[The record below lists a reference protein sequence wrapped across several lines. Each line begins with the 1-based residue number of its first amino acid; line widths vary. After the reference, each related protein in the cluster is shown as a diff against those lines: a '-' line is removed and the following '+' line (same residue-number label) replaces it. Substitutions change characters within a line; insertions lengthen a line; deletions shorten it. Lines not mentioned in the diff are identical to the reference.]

1 LGTRKKL
8 TSAKGSTSNSSHRV
22 IHTLIQLQELS
33 VARAQQEAADGGSRL
48 TQLDE
53 AISSLMGDLP
63 DIVAVQ
69 FRKLTTKGLL
79 AIVPI
84 SNQACT
90 ACGMVLPKS
99 FIQAVRLEETLF
111 PCPNCARIVY
121 LPQVDIRSQGKRP
134 RRGAAPKVGVQRFSG
149 PDLMIHKLSGT
160 TPEEVLG
167 QLTDKLESEGYIQ
180 DTKNVLEM
188 ALNRES
194 MSSTAVD
201 HALAFPHVRGVE
213 GGGLTLTLGIHRK
226 GIKFD
231 PSSRKL
237 TRVFFFMVIP
247 TAASVFYL
255 KLLAGLTQAFRKTEN
270 REKLLEAKSE
280 EDLWKALVKCTKST
294 VK

>member
-1 LGTRKKL
+1 M
-8 TSAKGSTSNSSHRV
+8 
-22 IHTLIQLQELS
+22 
-33 VARAQQEAADGGSRL
+33 ARAQHEAAGGGTRF

-53 AISSLMGDLP
+53 AIGSLIGDLP

-99 FIQAVRLEETLF
+99 FIQAVRQEDTLF
-111 PCPNCARIVY
+111 PCPSCARIVY
-121 LPQVDIRSQGKRP
+121 LPQIDIRSQGKRP
-134 RRGAAPKVGVQRFSG
+134 RRGAPPKVGVMRFSG
-149 PDLMIHKLSGT
+149 PELMVPTLTGT
-160 TPEEVLG
+160 TPEEVLS
-167 QLTDKLESEGYIQ
+167 QLTDKLESEGFIE
-180 DTKNVLEM
+180 DTKNVLEK
-188 ALNRES
+188 ALDRES
-194 MSSTAVD
+194 MTSTAVD

-231 PSSRKL
+231 PASRKL

-255 KLLAGLTQAFRKTEN
+255 KLLAGLTQAFRKAEN
-270 REKLLEAKSE
+270 RELLLNAKTE
-280 EDLWKALVKCTKST
+280 KELWKVLVKCTKNT

>member
-1 LGTRKKL
+1 MVEELEN
-8 TSAKGSTSNSSHRV
+8 SGSTSNSTNRI

-33 VARAQQEAADGGSRL
+33 VARVQHEAAGARARVAH
-48 TQLDE
+48 LDE
-53 AISSLMGDLP
+53 AIASLMGDLP
-63 DIVAVQ
+63 DTVAGQ
-69 FRKLTTKGLL
+69 YRKLMAKGLL

-99 FIQAVRLEETLF
+99 FIQAVRSQESLY
-111 PCPNCARIVY
+111 PCPSCARIVY
-121 LPQVDIRSQGKRP
+121 LPLVEVRSQGKRQ

-149 PDLMIHKLSGT
+149 AELMIPKLKAANA
-160 TPEEVLG
+160 EEVLG
-167 QLTDKLESEGYIQ
+167 ELAARLESQGYIE

-194 MSSTAVD
+194 MASTAVD

-213 GGGLTLTLGIHRK
+213 GGGLTLTLGIHKK

-237 TRVFFFMVIP
+237 TRIFFFMVIP
-247 TAASVFYL
+247 TAASAFYL
-255 KLLAGLTQAFRKTEN
+255 KLLAGLTQAFRKEEN
-270 REKLLEAKSE
+270 RERLLEAKTE
-280 EDLWKALVKCTKST
+280 EDLWKALVKCTRST